1 MKSPYALLL
10 PLFIHHTNSHT
21 HRSMVNVFAKELGEG
36 NHCCCGTGPR
46 RALRKV
52 FSAQKKNRQRHFLAC
67 PASYSLRINFETL
80 KLGKRLKGR
89 RKAKMLNGNLEWKKK
104 NRTVRAMTCAL
115 LKRLTEES
123 GKLLKQMGNVEG
135 GRVRKKADAER
146 DKEAIYL
153 MQCACKS
160 GV

>member
-1 MKSPYALLL
+1 M
-10 PLFIHHTNSHT
+10 
-21 HRSMVNVFAKELGEG
+21 
-36 NHCCCGTGPR
+36 
-46 RALRKV
+46 
-52 FSAQKKNRQRHFLAC
+52 
-67 PASYSLRINFETL
+67 ETW
-80 KLGKRLKGR
+80 
-89 RKAKMLNGNLEWKKK
+89 NEKKK